1 MVGGELISSFTMILN
16 VSHYSFFNIQD
27 PGAARLDLMRRFEK
41 MRVVG
46 TVLLAPEGVN
56 LNLASEDQSFKTEL
70 ESWLASIGCTKFDFK
85 LSYSSALTFKR
96 LKIKVKKEI
105 ITMGVENLDVHAK
118 AAPHISPAEFKELLV
133 SGDKSTLILDTRNDF
148 EVGYGTFQ
156 GAQPAGMRSFRDFTQ
171 VAEKLP
177 KDKKI
182 VMFCTGGVRCEK
194 ASAYLR
200 DKGFSE
206 VRQLEGG
213 ILRYLESQGFEG
225 FNGGCFV
232 FDERVVL
239 SENS

>member
-1 MVGGELISSFTMILN
+1 MILN
-16 VSHYSFFNIQD
+16 VSHYSFFTIHD
-27 PGAARLDLMRRFEK
+27 PVSARLDLIRRFEGLK
-41 MRVVG
+41 VVG
-46 TVLLAPEGVN
+46 TVLLAREGVN
-56 LNLASEDQSFKTEL
+56 LNLAGEDETFKGEL
-70 ESWLASIGCTKFDFK
+70 EAWLRSIGCSKFDFK
-85 LSYSSALTFKR
+85 LSYSSGLTFKR

-105 ITMGVENLDVHAK
+105 ITMGVEDLDVQAQ
-118 AAPHISPAEFKELLV
+118 AAPHISPEEFKELIE
-133 SGDKSTLILDTRNDF
+133 SPDESTLILDTRNDF
-148 EVGYGTFQ
+148 EVGYGTFK
-156 GAQPAGMRSFRDFTQ
+156 GAQPAGMQSFRDFTQ

-213 ILRYLESQGFEG
+213 ILRYLEKQGFAG

-239 SENS
+239 SDNS